1 MGGVTTAIIVVA
13 LVLLGLAIVINGLL
27 RLRDWLKTSPPLP
40 TPETD
45 DEDDPDEL

>member
-1 MGGVTTAIIVVA
+1 VVTTAIIVVA

-40 TPETD
+40 TPEPDD
-45 DEDDPDEL
+45 DEERDEL

>member
-1 MGGVTTAIIVVA
+1 MVTTAIIVVA

-40 TPETD
+40 TPESDD
-45 DEDDPDEL
+45 DEQEDEL

>member
-1 MGGVTTAIIVVA
+1 MTTAIIVVA

-40 TPETD
+40 TPEPDD
-45 DEDDPDEL
+45 DEERD

>member
-1 MGGVTTAIIVVA
+1 VVTTAIIVVA

-40 TPETD
+40 TPEPDD
-45 DEDDPDEL
+45 DEERDES